1 MTDYKTIRGKK
12 VKFFT
17 SDLSGGEADG
27 QLFFQDTAREMKVA
41 VASAAWSSGSPV
53 NSGRHNCASGSTP
66 RDAGIIFGGFVSP
79 ASSALTEEYNG
90 SGWAENG
97 NLNTAR
103 QQFPG
108 FGTQTAAVGAGGY
121 VNGSGDV
128 ANVEEYDGSSWTE
141 VTNIPGARRGQ
152 AGFGTLTAGVI
163 CGGVPNSN
171 QTFEYD
177 GTNWT
182 SGGNLGTGMDR
193 TDVAGTGTQT
203 AGLVAAGD
211 TTESFTYDGSTWTDV
226 GTTNAPHDGG
236 ADTGLQTAAV
246 IISGF
251 PAPQSPAVTTA
262 CETFDGTTFA
272 TTATVAQGVYG
283 MGNGGAS
290 GTAAFKCAGSR
301 NPGTE
306 SSTEEFNVTVNTVT
320 ASAWSSGG
328 NMNTARRAMS
338 GGAGTATA
346 GLVAGG
352 YITNFS
358 NATEEY
364 NGSSWSNGGNY
375 PASKYYAMIAGTQ
388 TAGLGVGGGDPVV
401 AETCEYNGSTW
412 TDVGNAPESRKMMGR
427 SGTQTAALFAGGN
440 DGPNAAVAEAFT
452 YDGSSFT
459 NITDLPSNRGSGHVS
474 GGSQT
479 ASVHAAGS
487 LGPPGYTDTTVEWNG
502 SAWGAGG
509 THLFSGQSQMN
520 SNNTSGYNNSSAG
533 GYGTSAAPSGIT
545 GVGCSYDGTSW
556 FTTAPLSTARQQG
569 SGFGGVD
576 DFVVC
581 AGTTGS
587 ATAATEE
594 FAAETTS
601 LNLKTITDS

>member
-17 SDLSGGEADG
+17 SDLSGGEAEG
-27 QLFFQDTAREMKVA
+27 QLFFQDTAKEMKIA

-53 NSGRHNCASGSTP
+53 LTGRLNCASGSTP
-66 RDAGIIFGGFVSP
+66 RDAGIIYGGFKTP
-79 ASSALTEEYNG
+79 SSQSLTEEYNG
-90 SGWAENG
+90 SGWTENG

-128 ANVEEYDGSSWTE
+128 ANVEEYNGSSWTE
-141 VTNIPGARRGQ
+141 VTDIPGARRGQ

-193 TDVAGTGTQT
+193 TDVAGAGTQT

-236 ADTGLQTAAV
+236 ADTGLSTAAV

-306 SSTEEFNVTVNTVT
+306 SSTEEFNVTVSTVT
-320 ASAWSSGG
+320 AAAFSSGG

-352 YITNFS
+352 YISDFS

-364 NGSSWSNGGNY
+364 DGSSWTNGGNY

>member
-352 YITNFS
+352 YISDFS

>member
-17 SDLSGGEADG
+17 SDLSGGEAEG

-66 RDAGIIFGGFVSP
+66 RDAGIIFGGFLSP
-79 ASSALTEEYNG
+79 ASSSLTEEYNG
-90 SGWAENG
+90 SGWTEDG

-128 ANVEEYDGSSWTE
+128 ANVEEYNGSSWTE
-141 VTNIPGARRGQ
+141 VNYIPGSRRGKS
-152 AGFGTLTAGVI
+152 GFGTLTAGVI

-182 SGGNLGTGMDR
+182 AGGNLGTGMDR

-352 YITNFS
+352 YISDFS

-364 NGSSWSNGGNY
+364 DGSSWTAGGNY